1 MNAGSGPVSGSHI
14 GARVF
19 WAGVAVALMVLAF
32 ASTAHASFPGTA
44 GPIVFTSD
52 RDGNSDI
59 FKMDGT
65 GGSVTRLT
73 DSSASDLGPAVSPDG
88 TKVAFVS
95 DRDGDDE
102 IFVMNIDGTGQTQ
115 LTSNTASDVDP
126 AWQPDG
132 DALTFASNRDGDYDI
147 FKDLALDGSGTA
159 TQVTTNVQEDR
170 HPDWYSDGTRMVYQR
185 VVNGN
190 SALFVYLPDGG
201 SNTNVTK
208 DPDHFY
214 GDASFKSDGV
224 NTILLTSDREGDMDI
239 YRAVLNGTTLTYT
252 KLGANPAVDTDPV
265 FSPEDN
271 KIAFVSDRDGTSGI
285 YTMGTG
291 GGSVVRL
298 SASGVTDL
306 SPSWGVQPPSGPKA
320 SLSVNSH
327 AFGNIDI
334 ADGPS
339 VAFTTTLSN
348 PGTEDLEVGT
358 LSLTGADA
366 GQFSLTGDSC
376 SGATILP
383 GESCSFDT
391 AFDPNARGDFS
402 ASVSIPSN
410 DEDSPTSFEVTGTGT
425 DRTVD
430 PISNVLTGLDSP
442 AISCT
447 VQTAAGKVGQR
458 FCTANPSLAK
468 SFDGTPIDIAIG
480 LPPAPASGPDGNFPL
495 VGMFHGWGGS
505 KLVPNNG
512 GPQGWL
518 AKGYATFSMSDRGW
532 AGTCGTP
539 AVRTATPA
547 WGSCDK
553 GYIHMDD
560 QRYEARDFQYFVGL
574 LVDEGV
580 INPDQIAVAGASY
593 GGILS
598 VQLAALNDRT
608 RLEDGTL
615 VPWKSP
621 EGTPIHIAAAAPQAL
636 ASDIAYALISNGGN
650 LDYVSNPSYFGPQA
664 NFRVGAQKEK
674 VMGGFYGS
682 SDTPTNRYYAPAGI
696 DPSADVVNWY
706 QSTSGPGPYDS
717 GGALDAVNELTGY
730 HSAAYIPDAGHPP
743 APMILSS
750 GYSDDFV
757 PVDESIRMYN
767 RVRANHP
774 GTPISMFFGDLGHAR
789 SQDKAADL
797 AEMNEQQGNWIDHY
811 TLGTSDSAP
820 LAPGQVEAFGI
831 TCPSS
836 APSLGPYKFDSYADM
851 QRGEIRLDSTESKT
865 IAAPGS
871 LSGSQL
877 PQPSANACT
886 TVDATDTPATAN
898 YRTPPAGAG
907 GYEIAGPATV
917 QLKAVVTGPSD
928 QIAAR
933 LVEVD
938 PDTGKELMVERG
950 IFRPAVDDG
959 STRQVF
965 QLHPNL
971 MEIEQGHVLKLEL
984 LADDNPYSHLNAT
997 SPDQAA
1003 QHPIQVLDMK
1013 LRVPTR
1019 DVPGAAD
1026 GQVLAPSPK
1035 FLPEGYEIA
1044 EGFTAEDTTP
1054 PDDTTPPET
1063 TINSGPTGTITV
1075 DTATFEFTSNEAGST
1090 FECQLDTEGWTTCES
1105 PKNLTNLSEGEH
1117 TFQVR
1122 ATDEAGNTDQ
1132 TPASRSF
1139 TVDLPEPPD
1148 TTPPETTINSGPT
1161 GTIDVTTASFGFVS
1175 NEAGSSF
1182 ECRHDSGSWAA
1193 RTSPATLSGLSEGE
1207 HTFQVR
1213 ATDEAGN
1220 TDATPASR
1228 SFTVKLPATTPPP
1241 VPQTRR
1247 GKNVKTKYVTRR
1259 AKVKVTLRFN
1269 SDQPDAT
1276 FQCRK
1281 QTGHKKGKW
1290 HSCHSPYR
1298 LKLRPGTHLIRV
1310 RARTAAG
1317 TDSTPIVFKVKI
1329 KRKRH

>member
-1 MNAGSGPVSGSHI
+1 MLWI
-14 GARVF
+14 
-19 WAGVAVALMVLAF
+19 GVAALLIALTLVPSAR
-32 ASTAHASFPGTA
+32 ATFPGTA
-44 GPIVFTSD
+44 GPIVFASD
-52 RDGNSDI
+52 RSGNSDI
-59 FKMDGT
+59 FKMDSS
-65 GGSVTRLT
+65 GGGVVQLT
-73 DSSASDLGPAVSPDG
+73 NSPASDSGPAVSPDG

-95 DRDGDDE
+95 NRDGDNE
-102 IFVMNIDGTGQTQ
+102 IFVMNIDGSGLTQ
-115 LTSNTASDVDP
+115 LTTNTASDVDP
-126 AWQPDG
+126 AWHPDG
-132 DALTFASNRDGDYDI
+132 NTLTFASDRDGDYEI
-147 FKDLALDGSGTA
+147 YKDLPLDGSGTVA
-159 TQVTTNVQEDR
+159 QVTTNTQEDR
-170 HPDWYSDGTRMVYQR
+170 HPDWYSDGTRLVYQR
-185 VVNGN
+185 VVSGN

-208 DPDHFY
+208 DPSHFY
-214 GDASFKSDGV
+214 GDASFKPDGI
-224 NTILLTSDREGDMDI
+224 NTILLTSDRGGDMDV
-239 YRAVLNGTTLTYT
+239 YRAVLSGTSLTYT
-252 KLGANPAVDTDPV
+252 QLGANAAADSDPV
-265 FSPEDN
+265 FAPDSSR
-271 KIAFVSDRDGTSGI
+271 IAFVSDRDGTPGI
-285 YTMGTG
+285 FTMGTG
-291 GGSVVRL
+291 GGSVVKL
-298 SASGVTDL
+298 SSGSVTDL
-306 SPSWGVQPPSGPKA
+306 SPAWAVQPPSGPKA
-320 SLSVNSH
+320 SLSSTSH
-327 AFGNIDI
+327 AFGNFDV

-339 VAFTTTLSN
+339 VAFTATLSN
-348 PGTEDLEVGT
+348 PGTEDLTVGT
-358 LSLTGADA
+358 LSLTGTDA
-366 GQFSLTGDSC
+366 GQFSIANDTC
-376 SGATILP
+376 SDATLSP

-391 AFDPNARGDFS
+391 AFDPSARGDFS

-410 DEDSPTSFEVTGTGT
+410 DADSPTSFAITGTGT

-430 PISNVLTGLDSP
+430 PISTVLTGLDSP

-447 VQTAAGKVGQR
+447 VQTAAGKEGQR
-458 FCTANPSLAK
+458 FCTASPSLAK

-495 VGMFHGWGGS
+495 VGMFHGWGGA
-505 KLVPNNG
+505 KLGPNNG
-512 GPQGWL
+512 GPQSWL

-539 AVRTATPA
+539 AVRSATPA

-580 INPDQIAVAGASY
+580 INPDQVAVTGASY

-615 VPWKSP
+615 VPWQSA
-621 EGTPIHIAAAAPQAL
+621 EGTPVHIAAAAPQAL
-636 ASDIAYALISNGGN
+636 ASDIAYALIPNGGN

-664 NFRVGAQKEK
+664 NYRVGAQKEK
-674 VMGGFYGS
+674 VMGGFYGTT
-682 SDTPTNRYYAPAGI
+682 DTPTNRYYAPTGT
-696 DPSADVVNWY
+696 DPSADVVSWY
-706 QSTSGPGPYDS
+706 QSSSGPGPYDS

-730 HSAAYIPDAGHPP
+730 HSAAYVPDAGHPP

-774 GTPISMFFGDLGHAR
+774 DTPIAMFFGDLGHAR
-789 SQDKAADL
+789 SQDKSADA
-797 AEMNEQQGNWIDHY
+797 AEMKAQQENWIDHY
-811 TLGTSDSAP
+811 TLGSSSSPP

-836 APSLGPYKFDSYADM
+836 AASLGPYKFDSYADM
-851 QRGEIRLDSTESKT
+851 QRGEIRLDSTDSKT
-865 IAAPGS
+865 IAATGTLYGPQ
-871 LSGSQL
+871 LS
-877 PQPSANACT
+877 QPSATACT
-886 TVDATDTPATAN
+886 TVDATDNPATAN
-898 YRTPPAGAG
+898 YRTPPAGTG
-907 GYEIAGPATV
+907 GYEIDGPATV

-938 PDTGKELMVERG
+938 PDTGQELMVERG
-950 IFRPAVDDG
+950 IFRPAMDDG
-959 STRQVF
+959 SNRQVF

-971 MEIEQGHVLKLEL
+971 MKIEPGHVLKLEL
-984 LADDNPYSHLNAT
+984 LPDDNPYSHLNAT

-1003 QHPIQVLDMK
+1003 QHPIQVLDMQ

-1019 DVPGAAD
+1019 DAPGAAD

-1054 PDDTTPPET
+1054 PDDTPPET
-1063 TINSGPTGTITV
+1063 TIDAGPTGTISV
-1075 DTATFEFTSNEAGST
+1075 DSATFEFSSSEPGST
-1090 FECQLDTEGWTTCES
+1090 FECRLDSGDWAACTS
-1105 PKNLTNLSEGEH
+1105 PETLGDLSEGAH
-1117 TFQVR
+1117 TFEVR

-1132 TPASRSF
+1132 SPASRTF

-1148 TTPPETTINSGPT
+1148 TTPPETTISAGPS
-1161 GTIDVTTASFGFVS
+1161 GTIEVDRATFEFSS
-1175 NEAGSSF
+1175 SEPGSTF
-1182 ECRHDSGSWAA
+1182 ECRLDAGGWAA
-1193 RTSPATLSGLSEGE
+1193 CVSPKVLTGLAEGQHSFE
-1207 HTFQVR
+1207 VR
-1213 ATDEAGN
+1213 ATDAAGN
-1220 TDATPASR
+1220 TDASPAGR
-1228 SFTVKLPATTPPP
+1228 AFTVKLPVTINPPP
-1241 VPQTRR
+1241 PRPQTKR
-1247 GKNVKTKYVTRR
+1247 GKNVKTKYVIHRGK
-1259 AKVKVTLRFN
+1259 AKAKITLRFS

-1281 QTGHKKGKW
+1281 QTGRKKGKW
-1290 HSCHSPYR
+1290 HSCRSPYR
-1298 LKLRPGTHLIRV
+1298 LKLRPGVHLVRV

-1317 TDSTPIVFKVKI
+1317 ADSTPLVFKVKV